1 MKKLLLVFFFVCSTN
16 LFAQYIDNIVLLNN
30 STPPSLHIYGSYSS
44 TGVSITSITHEV
56 SDTFKINLFFKAC
69 AGLTVM
75 VPFDTI
81 IAFNNNWPAAPTH
94 LQALSILD
102 TTTTDLNCGPVTT
115 FDTLYTYNTTWPSLN
130 VVNHHSTPKFKIYPN
145 PTSNFITIENNNTEQ
160 ILSIELLDYPGK
172 RIKSFNPNSTSINL
186 NDLAPGIYLLQ
197 ITTEKGNFCEQIRL
211 E

>member
-1 MKKLLLVFFFVCSTN
+1 
-16 LFAQYIDNIVLLNN
+16 
-30 STPPSLHIYGSYSS
+30 
-44 TGVSITSITHEV
+44 
-56 SDTFKINLFFKAC
+56 
-69 AGLTVM
+69 M

-115 FDTLYTYNTTWPSLN
+115 FDTLYTYNATWPSLN
-130 VVNHHSTPKFKIYPN
+130 VVNHDAKPKFKIYPN

-160 ILSIELLDYPGK
+160 ILSIELLDYAGK

-186 NDLAPGIYLLQ
+186 NGLAPGVFLLQ

>member
-1 MKKLLLVFFFVCSTN
+1 MKKLFLVFFFVCSTN

-30 STPPSLHIYGSYSS
+30 STPPSLQIYGSYGS
-44 TGVSITSITHEV
+44 TGISITSITHEV

-69 AGLTVM
+69 AGLTVI

-115 FDTLYTYNTTWPSLN
+115 FDTLFTYNATWLSLN
-130 VVNHHSTPKFKIYPN
+130 VANHNAAPEISIYPN
-145 PTSNFITIENNNTEQ
+145 PTSDYITIENNNSEQ
-160 ILSIELLDYPGK
+160 FLSIELLDYAGK
-172 RIKSFNPNSTSINL
+172 RSKSFNPNSTSVNL
-186 NDLAPGIYLLQ
+186 NDLAPGVYLLQ
-197 ITTEKGNFCEQIRL
+197 ITTTQGKYCEQIRL